1 MNIFVAIM
9 LGFAAL
15 GLFDKMIG
23 GRMGLEK
30 EFDQGMETAG
40 AWRCPRSA
48 STAWVSP
55 MCRITRSPS
64 LLPARGCRLTRRW

>member
-23 GRMGLEK
+23 GRLGLEK

-40 AWRCPRSA
+40 GLAL
-48 STAWVSP
+48 STVGFYL
-55 MCRITRSPS
+55 S
-64 LLPARGCRLTRRW
+64 LIHIWYHRREHLRAVGSHQRGA

>member
-23 GRMGLEK
+23 GRLGLEK
-30 EFDQGMETAG
+30 EFD
-40 AWRCPRSA
+40 
-48 STAWVSP
+48 
-55 MCRITRSPS
+55 
-64 LLPARGCRLTRRW
+64 